1 MTSRLRKGS
10 QDSPPA
16 HRSLSAAK
24 ELWDTC
30 VLTKQTN
37 DVYMVPEAR
46 TDPDTVLTRVVMQ
59 DAWLHPY
66 STRTTNK
73 TYTMWEEGG
82 GAPPLKYLCA
92 SNFCVVTFF
101 NVHFKM

>member
-1 MTSRLRKGS
+1 MLEDTNPWPTVLTLRPHV
-10 QDSPPA
+10 DP
-16 HRSLSAAK
+16 K

-37 DVYMVPEAR
+37 DVYMVPETR

-59 DAWLHPY
+59 DVWLHPY

-73 TYTMWEEGG
+73 TYTMWEQGG
-82 GAPPLKYLCA
+82 GEWVVGLLPLSTSVPATSVL
-92 SNFCVVTFF
+92 
-101 NVHFKM
+101 